1 MPVDSF
7 QIIQEVKMS
16 SDHQFYHATKGEDFH
31 QSLLQLMKEY
41 HIPGVALA
49 LIEDEKI
56 TTLELGVKDNV
67 LQKPITSSTVFEG
80 ASLSKPL
87 IAYAA
92 LKLCEKGLLDID
104 RPLSDYMK
112 YFNSTDDTRLS
123 AITLRH
129 VLSHTSGFP
138 TTNLKRGE
146 LLKLEFEPG
155 SQFAYSGES
164 FRYLG
169 RVLEQVTGISLS
181 TYLQE
186 NVFRPLKMNDSSFI
200 WEERYIVQAA
210 SPHDRKGMLIEKWKP
225 TQAVASFSLHTT
237 ALDFAKFMVEVRRFP
252 KMLEVNARIND
263 TLSWSLGWGIE
274 ITPMGNIAFWHSGDN
289 GTFQCFAFQEDK
301 LGIVIMTNSA
311 NGFNL
316 CRKLLNQV
324 SEGNHPLIDWEQFDS
339 RNNEPMDEE
348 FLSNWWKY
356 YDL

>member
-1 MPVDSF
+1 MPVDPF
-7 QIIQEVKMS
+7 QNVQEVVMR
-16 SDHQFYHATKGEDFH
+16 SDNQFYYSPKGEDFH
-31 QSLLQLMKEY
+31 QSLLQLMKEF
-41 HIPGVALA
+41 HIPGIAIA
-49 LIEDEKI
+49 LIENEQIK
-56 TTLELGVKDNV
+56 TFELGVKDSV
-67 LQKPITSSTVFEG
+67 LQEPVASTTVFEG

-104 RPLSDYMK
+104 KPLSAYIND
-112 YFNSTDDTRLS
+112 FNSIDDPRLS
-123 AITLRH
+123 TITLRH

-138 TTNLKRGE
+138 TTNLRKGE
-146 LLKLEFEPG
+146 ILKLEFEPG

-169 RVLEQVTGISLS
+169 RVLEHVTGISLS
-181 TYLQE
+181 TYMQK

-200 WEERYIVQAA
+200 WEERYIIQSA
-210 SPHDRKGMLIEKWKP
+210 SPHDRKGMPTEKWKP

-237 ALDFAKFMVEVRRFP
+237 ALDFAKFMVEVRQFP
-252 KMLEVNARIND
+252 KMLEINARIND

-274 ITPMGNIAFWHSGDN
+274 TMPTGNIAFWHSGDN
-289 GTFQCFAFQEDK
+289 GTFQCFAFQENS

-316 CRKLLNQV
+316 CRKLLNLV
-324 SEGNHPLIDWEQFDS
+324 SQGNHPLIDWEQFDS
-339 RNNEPMDEE
+339 RNHEPVDEE
-348 FLSNWWKY
+348 FLSTWWKY